1 MVGKQL
7 GILLSQPPNWMSTEQ
22 GSPRLFASDR
32 LRSLRYV
39 EWKID
44 VSGARVQWNGG
55 RIDADLSPIGA
66 HRRRADLIGNS
77 HAERLNGGSSANG
90 GKPGEGSNEPKAGLA
105 KL

>member
-39 EWKID
+39 EWKTD
-44 VSGARVQWNGG
+44 VSGARVQWNRG
-55 RIDADLSPIGA
+55 R
-66 HRRRADLIGNS
+66 
-77 HAERLNGGSSANG
+77 
-90 GKPGEGSNEPKAGLA
+90 
-105 KL
+105 

>member
-44 VSGARVQWNGG
+44 VSGARVP
-55 RIDADLSPIGA
+55 LSPIGA

-90 GKPGEGSNEPKAGLA
+90 GKPGERSKEPKAGLA